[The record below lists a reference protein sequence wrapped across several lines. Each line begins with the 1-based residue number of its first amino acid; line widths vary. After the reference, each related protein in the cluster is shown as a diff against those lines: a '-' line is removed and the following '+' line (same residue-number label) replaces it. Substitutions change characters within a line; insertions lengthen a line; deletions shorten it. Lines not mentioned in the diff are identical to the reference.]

1 MDFCFKEWHAEY
13 AIMVKDSQGNK
24 LGYVP
29 RKNNVVVAN
38 LMDAGKMVYASVHEN
53 RWYAMTPDV
62 TIDLYMED

>member
-1 MDFCFKEWHAEY
+1 
-13 AIMVKDSQGNK
+13 MVKDSQGNK

-38 LMDAGKMVYASVHEN
+38 LMDAGKIVYASVHEN